1 MQMCLKMGGLASVC
15 LFASQVSLGQESNIE
30 AGRNDVGNGA
40 GDFFREY
47 SAGTETST
55 VNTGAATT
63 TGNVNSVGSE
73 HEVQPLPGSQ
83 NSAVDGTQKKALP
96 GDDKPVSGHTESGY
110 TGALLDSLVRHSSS
124 SQLNG
129 SPLALGHALA
139 GATTRAMQSQ
149 RVELYWELSTAV
161 MQYHL
166 ALRELSELSALQQS
180 ILQPEP
186 AWDDVRETFHANS
199 QTKLQAARALQY
211 RLLNEMGGA
220 ADAALPLP
228 SDLPLCGAYQTRYE
242 DFFGGEYVPEAAAL
256 DQLIKG
262 EYSSLRW
269 QAGSVASAR
278 QWLDAVSRQR
288 SSQSDGSDLLQA
300 YNSFASARRLFLHG
314 LNQYNNHIVRYT
326 ELATPRRVGTQR
338 LVAMLIKTDSL
349 KWKREGIRRTSAEQQ
364 VDDSNTSRE
373 QIRTYADPNETDARN
388 SAKPEFHQERSIL
401 IK

>member
-1 MQMCLKMGGLASVC
+1 MQMCLKMVGLASVF

-55 VNTGAATT
+55 VNTGSATT
-63 TGNVNSVGSE
+63 TGNLNSVGSE
-73 HEVQPLPGSQ
+73 HEAQPLPGSQ
-83 NSAVDGTQKKALP
+83 NSAVDGRQQKALP
-96 GDDKPVSGHTESGY
+96 GDDKPDSGYTESGY

-129 SPLALGHALA
+129 SPLALGDALA

-180 ILQPEP
+180 ILQAEP

-211 RLLNEMGGA
+211 QLLNEMGGA

-242 DFFGGEYVPEAAAL
+242 DLFGGQYVPEAAAL

-300 YNSFASARRLFLHG
+300 YHSFASARRLFLHG

-326 ELATPRRVGTQR
+326 ELATPRQVGTQR

-388 SAKPEFHQERSIL
+388 SAKPEFRKERSIL